1 MTAQEARYEAMWKSL
16 PDIVQLR
23 IRQSVEHGILSTT
36 FYKSASPE
44 AFQDIKSTLFKL
56 ENLGYKTEYREVDIE
71 DVNIPYDITKES
83 KLIIM
88 W

>member
-1 MTAQEARYEAMWKSL
+1 MTAQDARCEAMWKSL

-23 IRQSVEHGILSTT
+23 IRQSVEHGILSLT
-36 FYKSASPE
+36 FYKSVSPD
-44 AFQDIKSTLFKL
+44 AFKDIKSTLFKL
-56 ENLGYKTEYREVDIE
+56 DALGYKTEYCEVDIE
-71 DVNIPYDITKES
+71 DVNVPYDITKDT

>member
-1 MTAQEARYEAMWKSL
+1 MTAQEARYETMWRSL

-23 IRQSVEHGILSTT
+23 IRQSVEHGILSIT
-36 FYKSASPE
+36 FYKSVSPD

-56 ENLGYKTEYREVDIE
+56 EKLGYATEYGKVDIE
-71 DVNIPYDITKES
+71 DDPNAVGITTDT
-83 KLIIM
+83 KLTIK

>member
-44 AFQDIKSTLFKL
+44 AFHLYS
-56 ENLGYKTEYREVDIE
+56 
-71 DVNIPYDITKES
+71 
-83 KLIIM
+83 
-88 W
+88 

>member
-1 MTAQEARYEAMWKSL
+1 MTAQEARCETMWKSL

-23 IRQSVEHGILSTT
+23 IRQSVEHGIFSLT
-36 FYKSASPE
+36 FYKSVSPD

-56 ENLGYKTEYREVDIE
+56 EKLGYKTEYCEVDIE
-71 DVNIPYDITKES
+71 DINVPYDIAKDT